1 MKRAAVSQFEENR
14 EVGDDQPFRT
24 TNTSAYYRSM
34 EKKRRRYT
42 PSAEELAD
50 DQDIRGVSSDE
61 DDATVNQ

>member
-50 DQDIRGVSSDE
+50 D
-61 DDATVNQ
+61 